1 MLSKCLIFEI
11 AVVED
16 QRKAGSVANV
26 KRFLEPV
33 TVHRQS
39 QCLLIV
45 FSALLDQQV
54 KFSFFLFLC
63 EFAQKS
69 VIVCDHFIEK
79 NFTLSAVASSV
90 DTILHDLGDD
100 RITLDLKLVK
110 HRTPVPIK
118 R

>member
-11 AVVED
+11 AVVKD

-33 TVHRQS
+33 TVHRQF
-39 QCLLIV
+39 QRLLV
-45 FSALLDQQV
+45 FSALLDQQI

-63 EFAQKS
+63 EFTQKS

-90 DTILHDLGDD
+90 DTKLHDLGDD
-100 RITLDLKLVK
+100 RVTLDLKLIK
-110 HRTPVPIK
+110 HRTPVLIK